1 MSVTIT
7 IDVSIYGTPP
17 PKRFTDRTA
26 MLNIGNVVG
35 DMIVTRT
42 LAGQDADGNAF
53 ANYSTEPTYI
63 SKGTG
68 TGTGA
73 RLAPKGGR
81 VSRTGRS
88 VYYAG
93 GYREFKQLSRKPGQ
107 APRGGA
113 TSGPT
118 SEVDLTLSGQL
129 MRSIEV
135 AQADEDSVVIQ
146 TGPGTVDYA
155 AAVNERR
162 RFMGLT
168 PANLRTLDEVVLDE
182 IEKAMGRMAR
192 R

>member
-7 IDVSIYGTPP
+7 IDVTVYGTPP
-17 PKRFTDRTA
+17 PKRWTDRTA
-26 MLNIGNVVG
+26 MLNIGNVVR
-35 DMIVTRT
+35 DMIIRRT
-42 LAGQDADGNAF
+42 LTGQDADGNAF
-53 ANYSTEPTYI
+53 ADYSTDPTYI
-63 SKGTG
+63 SKG

-81 VSRTGRS
+81 PTRSGRS
-88 VYYAG
+88 VYYEG
-93 GYREFKQLSRKPGQ
+93 GYREFKQLSRKAGQ
-107 APRGGA
+107 TPRGGA
-113 TSGPT
+113 ASGPT

-162 RFMGLT
+162 KFMGLS
-168 PANLRTLDEVVLDE
+168 PANLRVLDEVVMDE
-182 IEKAMGRMAR
+182 IDKAIARAAR